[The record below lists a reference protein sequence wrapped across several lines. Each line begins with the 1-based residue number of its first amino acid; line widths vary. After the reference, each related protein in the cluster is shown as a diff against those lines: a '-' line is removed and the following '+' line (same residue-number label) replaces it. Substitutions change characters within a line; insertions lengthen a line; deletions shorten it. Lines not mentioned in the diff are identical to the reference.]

1 MDTRAIAAM
10 LFTIVVW
17 GVGPVFLRSLSVE
30 LGPADHLA
38 IRYSIVT
45 VIYVALLAI
54 FGGWKVDRED
64 WPRLL
69 VISLIGMVG
78 YNIGSAFGFA
88 HVTAGIG
95 SLIIGTQPLLI
106 ALMGSLIAKERLTV
120 AAIIG
125 LITGFLGIVL
135 LVWQD
140 LSVSVDGWSFI
151 LGCSLIFMSGLAWS
165 IYVVVAKPLLQKY
178 GSFGITALSLSICSL
193 VMVPM
198 LATPATLGTLMG
210 MSTRSWME
218 LGYIVVLS
226 TVVASIT
233 WNVAAARMPAAA
245 SGAFLYLIPI
255 IGVAAGALILA
266 EQVTF
271 GMMIGGA
278 LIMAGVAIAQFGDR
292 LRLSVSR

>member
-165 IYVVVAKPLLQKY
+165 IYVVMAKPLLQKY